1 MKFTKSFY
9 IKLTLLIL
17 PVIGLFLWPILESH
31 SSSIGGGSYDLTNLY
46 AGIFILMVII
56 MWIIAII
63 ISLIIN
69 SYKKNSVYSSED
81 KMLIIFGLAL
91 FTLSFVILSNTWFH

>member
-9 IKLTLLIL
+9 IKLSLLIL

-31 SSSIGGGSYDLTNLY
+31 SSSIGGGSYDLTDLY

-56 MWIIAII
+56 IWLISII
-63 ISLIIN
+63 IILIIN
-69 SYKKNSVYSSED
+69 IYKKNTVHSSED

-91 FTLSFVILSNTWFH
+91 FSLSFIILSNTWFH